1 MSTSPAVVEG
11 IVQDRADLAF
21 GDARYLGEFPVADVA
36 EGISLEQ
43 FVEDLV
49 EIAWLDS
56 LGRRVAS
63 AIRPSRGELHD
74 IRP

>member
-11 IVQDRADLAF
+11 IGQDRADFAF
-21 GDARYLGEFPVADVA
+21 GDARFLGEFPVAHVA

-56 LGRRVAS
+56 LG
-63 AIRPSRGELHD
+63 
-74 IRP
+74 